1 MTGARTRF
9 RARRR
14 KATSVQALR
23 YATFPCLQTASLW
36 APEGHAGS
44 RLVSPANLPRSLAL
58 RPVCGRRAHPGRPHR
73 CHRHPRIASH
83 DGWTSC
89 SSPSSPMRRQ
99 ACDGASATPG
109 TAAFLATGRE
119 EGLTGHAVRSA
130 AVRDGPIAPSSLCSS
145 RLTTVKFVQK
155 ITQVQWKQYE
165 LKQSSMSEWF
175 QSPVEP
181 RKDNRH
187 SPSRNPGR
195 TPTHQA
201 GMGGRSFRSRGHHD
215 AP

>member
-1 MTGARTRF
+1 M
-9 RARRR
+9 
-14 KATSVQALR
+14 QALR
-23 YATFPCLQTASLW
+23 YATFHCFQAASLW
-36 APEGHAGS
+36 ASEGHAGS

-58 RPVCGRRAHPGRPHR
+58 QPVCGRRAHPGRSNR
-73 CHRHPRIASH
+73 CHRHPKIASH
-83 DGWTSC
+83 DDRTSC
-89 SSPSSPMRRQ
+89 SSPSWPMRRQ

-109 TAAFLATGRE
+109 TAAFLTTGRE
-119 EGLTGHAVRSA
+119 KGLTGHAVRSA
-130 AVRDGPIAPSSLCSS
+130 AVRDGPIAPCSLCSS

-175 QSPVEP
+175 QSLVVL
-181 RKDNRH
+181 RKGNRH
-187 SPSRNPGR
+187 NPSRSPGR

-201 GMGGRSFRSRGHHD
+201 GMEGSRLQPHGHD